1 MDETDIQQ
9 CSSSR
14 LHNKGDKYSNVGLT
28 ASKTHFFSRCPLPTG
43 NCHLLNMKCVPSLLP
58 PLLRSQEGRTSSNTT
73 LPAIRQGT
81 CFKSSLQTFS
91 SHVVSRVLITEQ
103 YIRLAEPKFQAGRDQ
118 QRGQT
123 CPITFSQKEKV
134 KGSVTEEN
142 TLSAPESGGPL
153 PGMERSRGRVPLG
166 CGSRCSTQ
174 FPYIYLLLP
183 HSPTPRPTH
192 APWVLAAGQ
201 SSCTWGILGQTL
213 LLKPKINSHCSHK
226 RTVYL
231 KLK

>member
-14 LHNKGDKYSNVGLT
+14 LHNKGDQYSNVGLS

-73 LPAIRQGT
+73 LLAIRQCT

-91 SHVVSRVLITEQ
+91 SHIVSR
-103 YIRLAEPKFQAGRDQ
+103 
-118 QRGQT
+118 
-123 CPITFSQKEKV
+123 
-134 KGSVTEEN
+134 VTEEN
-142 TLSAPESGGPL
+142 TLSAPGSGGPL

-166 CGSRCSTQ
+166 CGCRCSTQ

-183 HSPTPRPTH
+183 HFPPPPHPTH

-201 SSCTWGILGQTL
+201 SSRMWGILGQTL